1 MFMKPHNYVS
11 MLMFSAD
18 GTKVILLTKDKPAFL
33 AGKLCP
39 VGGKLEHGE
48 DPILAAI
55 REFSEEAGVTTV
67 EAEWMQY
74 ALCTG
79 PDWQMHCY
87 VAFSDLVFD
96 CRTMESEPISLH
108 DVSTL
113 LATIAN
119 NPDLGSPD
127 LISLVGL
134 AGQQRRRRVIGH
146 LSYV

>member
-1 MFMKPHNYVS
+1 MLNKPINYVS

-18 GTKVILLTKDKPAFL
+18 GSKVVLLTKDKPAFL

-39 VGGKLEHGE
+39 VGGKLELGE
-48 DPILAAI
+48 APLAAAI

-67 EAEWMQY
+67 AADWLQY

-79 PDWQMHCY
+79 LDWQMHCY
-87 VAFSDLVFD
+87 VAFSDLAFD
-96 CRTMESEPISLH
+96 CQTKESEPISLH
-108 DVSTL
+108 EVSEL

-119 NPDLGSPD
+119 DPELGSPD

-134 AGQQRRRRVIGH
+134 AAQQRRRQVMAN
-146 LSYV
+146 LSYL